1 MKEPSRVQVW
11 CDVGGTFTD
20 CIIAMPDGS
29 QRSCKVLSHGN
40 MLGRIDAREDDG
52 SFWVQARQSDPS
64 HFWEPSIVY
73 AIDGA
78 GQRSEPLRCVRFEQ
92 GQFWLDGLL
101 PANAF
106 QIEIE
111 TGLEAP
117 VLATRLLLG
126 CRPTERLP
134 PLSIRFGT
142 TRGTNALLTRNGA
155 KTAFVTTEGFADL
168 LKIGFQE
175 RPELFQLNVCKRKPL
190 YHSVAEVRERLDATG
205 RTLVPLDESMVF
217 ERLNKLYE
225 EGYRSLAV
233 CLIHAYCNPEHEK
246 RVGEIARQI
255 GFASVCLSHEVAPMI
270 KAVSRG
276 ETTVVDAY
284 LTPIVQGYIQKVREQ
299 FQQND
304 ADAMMVMSSAGGLV
318 PAEQYRGRDSVL
330 SGPAGGAVALQAIS
344 KSVGISPLIGLDM
357 GGTSTDVCRVD
368 GDLDLDFET
377 IKAGVRMM
385 APTLRIHT
393 VAAGGGS
400 ICWFD
405 GVQLRVGPQSA
416 GSQPGPA
423 CYGRGGPLTV
433 TDLNLLTGRIDAS
446 SFPFPLKIEAAEK
459 ALQAVLDQMATTA
472 SSLPMDRVRLIDGF
486 RKIANEHMASAVR
499 SISIAQGADPRK
511 HTLVAFGGAAGQHIC
526 EIAENLGMHEILDP
540 PAAGLLSAVG
550 MGMACKQRSSS
561 LPVYQSISNLA
572 DEWLESAKQQLQLKA
587 EIDVIAEAGPS
598 PTYRIEAR
606 YQGTDGTISVP
617 CLEDAW
623 DPTRFVNAFEQ
634 LHRAKFGYVRANRT
648 IEIAVIHAI
657 YRWDALNV
665 LPKIPLPTDV
675 IDANHPEDSI
685 DREKMIVGQAYAGP
699 LLVRSSGS
707 TTFIDQSWQGI
718 VLADRTILLRR
729 SQQDSL
735 NVSND
740 RGVVKKLDQRQ
751 VDPVLR
757 EVLAQ
762 RVAAI
767 AEQMGTV
774 LEQTAI
780 SVNIKER
787 RDFSCAVFNCRGEL
801 IANAPHVPVHL
812 GAMSATVQQ
821 MIAKFPEMQRGD
833 CFITNDPY
841 QGGSH
846 LPDVTV
852 VTPVFASTA
861 ASSAAPDFFVACR
874 GHHAEIGGIAPGSMA
889 PTSTNLAQ
897 EGVLIPPMHI
907 ARAGEDCTSSIEAL
921 LRNARYPSRNVV
933 ENLADIAAQQ
943 SANQLGVTALIE
955 LASEVGVETLQCYME
970 HIQLASQSKTE
981 AWLKQLENRV
991 YRYRD
996 HMDDGTAIC
1005 VAIQVHR
1012 ESDGAKPRLIIDFAG
1027 TGKESIG
1034 NLNAN
1039 PAIVSAAVLYVI
1051 RCAIADEL
1059 PLNSGVMRSVELRV
1073 PHGILNPQR
1082 RSVCSE
1088 PSTIGPT
1095 EEAEYWPAVAG
1106 GNVETSQRVV
1116 DCLLGAL
1123 ELAAASQG
1131 TMNNFLFGNHSF
1143 GYYETIGGGS
1153 GATSTA
1159 DGEDAVHTH
1168 MTNTRLTDVEI
1179 LEKKYPVRLLEFAVR
1194 TGSGGSGR
1202 YRGGCGLVR
1211 QVQALTP
1218 LNVSLV
1224 TSRRGTYLPAGLAGG
1239 DAGACGENCL
1249 IRKDG
1254 TRERLGSSV
1263 QLTIEAGDSI
1273 RLLTPGGGGYGAF
1286 GAAANF

>member
-1 MKEPSRVQVW
+1 
-11 CDVGGTFTD
+11 
-20 CIIAMPDGS
+20 
-29 QRSCKVLSHGN
+29 
-40 MLGRIDAREDDG
+40 
-52 SFWVQARQSDPS
+52 
-64 HFWEPSIVY
+64 
-73 AIDGA
+73 
-78 GQRSEPLRCVRFEQ
+78 
-92 GQFWLDGLL
+92 
-101 PANAF
+101 
-106 QIEIE
+106 
-111 TGLEAP
+111 
-117 VLATRLLLG
+117 
-126 CRPTERLP
+126 
-134 PLSIRFGT
+134 
-142 TRGTNALLTRNGA
+142 
-155 KTAFVTTEGFADL
+155 
-168 LKIGFQE
+168 
-175 RPELFQLNVCKRKPL
+175 
-190 YHSVAEVRERLDATG
+190 
-205 RTLVPLDESMVF
+205 
-217 ERLNKLYE
+217 
-225 EGYRSLAV
+225 
-233 CLIHAYCNPEHEK
+233 
-246 RVGEIARQI
+246 
-255 GFASVCLSHEVAPMI
+255 
-270 KAVSRG
+270 
-276 ETTVVDAY
+276 
-284 LTPIVQGYIQKVREQ
+284 
-299 FQQND
+299 
-304 ADAMMVMSSAGGLV
+304 
-318 PAEQYRGRDSVL
+318 
-330 SGPAGGAVALQAIS
+330 
-344 KSVGISPLIGLDM
+344 
-357 GGTSTDVCRVD
+357 
-368 GDLDLDFET
+368 
-377 IKAGVRMM
+377 
-385 APTLRIHT
+385 
-393 VAAGGGS
+393 
-400 ICWFD
+400 
-405 GVQLRVGPQSA
+405 
-416 GSQPGPA
+416 
-423 CYGRGGPLTV
+423 
-433 TDLNLLTGRIDAS
+433 
-446 SFPFPLKIEAAEK
+446 
-459 ALQAVLDQMATTA
+459 
-472 SSLPMDRVRLIDGF
+472 
-486 RKIANEHMASAVR
+486 
-499 SISIAQGADPRK
+499 
-511 HTLVAFGGAAGQHIC
+511 
-526 EIAENLGMHEILDP
+526 MHEILDP
-540 PAAGLLSAVG
+540 PAAGLLSALG

-561 LPVYQSISNLA
+561 LPIYQSISNLA
-572 DEWLESAKQQLQLKA
+572 DDWLERAKQQLQSKA
-587 EIDVIAEAGPS
+587 EIDVVAEAGPS

-617 CLEDAW
+617 TTEDTW
-623 DPTRFVNAFEQ
+623 DSTRFVNTFEQ
-634 LHRAKFGYVRANRT
+634 QHRAKFGYVRANRT
-648 IEIAVIHAI
+648 VEIAMIHAI
-657 YRWDALNV
+657 YRWDALND
-665 LPKIPLPTDV
+665 LPKIAVPDGVTEANYQDV
-675 IDANHPEDSI
+675 SI
-685 DREKMIVGQAYAGP
+685 DREKMIVGQAYSGP

-707 TTFIDQSWQGI
+707 TTFIDRWWHGI

-729 SQQDSL
+729 SQQESSG
-735 NVSND
+735 VVND
-740 RGVVKKLDQRQ
+740 RGVVKTAEQNQ

-821 MIAKFPEMQRGD
+821 MIANFPEMQRGD

-852 VTPVFASTA
+852 VTPVFASTTP
-861 ASSAAPDFFVACR
+861 SSGVPDFYVACR

-897 EGVLIPPMHI
+897 EGVLIRPMHI
-907 ARAGEDCTSSIEAL
+907 ARAGDDCTSSIEAL
-921 LRNARYPSRNVV
+921 LRSSRYPSRNVV

-943 SANQLGVTALIE
+943 SANQFGVAALID

-970 HIQLASQSKTE
+970 HIQLASQAKTE
-981 AWLKQLENRV
+981 AWINQLEDRV

-1005 VAIQVHR
+1005 VAIHVHR
-1012 ESDGAKPRLIIDFAG
+1012 ESNDAKPRLIIDFEG

-1082 RSVCSE
+1082 RAVVDE
-1088 PSTIGPT
+1088 PSLHGPTEKAAT

-1131 TMNNFLFGNHSF
+1131 TMNNFLFGNETF

-1179 LEKKYPVRLLEFAVR
+1179 LEKKYPVRLIEFAVR
-1194 TGSGGSGR
+1194 TGSGGNGLH
-1202 YRGGCGLVR
+1202 RGGCGLVR

-1224 TSRRGTYLPAGLAGG
+1224 TSRRGPYLPAGLAGG
-1239 DAGACGENCL
+1239 DAGACGENWL

-1263 QLTIEAGDSI
+1263 QFTIEAGDSI
-1273 RLLTPGGGGYGAF
+1273 RLLTPGGGGYGRAKSVTEKP
-1286 GAAANF
+1286 NE

>member
-1 MKEPSRVQVW
+1 
-11 CDVGGTFTD
+11 
-20 CIIAMPDGS
+20 
-29 QRSCKVLSHGN
+29 
-40 MLGRIDAREDDG
+40 
-52 SFWVQARQSDPS
+52 
-64 HFWEPSIVY
+64 
-73 AIDGA
+73 
-78 GQRSEPLRCVRFEQ
+78 
-92 GQFWLDGLL
+92 
-101 PANAF
+101 
-106 QIEIE
+106 
-111 TGLEAP
+111 
-117 VLATRLLLG
+117 
-126 CRPTERLP
+126 
-134 PLSIRFGT
+134 
-142 TRGTNALLTRNGA
+142 
-155 KTAFVTTEGFADL
+155 
-168 LKIGFQE
+168 
-175 RPELFQLNVCKRKPL
+175 
-190 YHSVAEVRERLDATG
+190 
-205 RTLVPLDESMVF
+205 
-217 ERLNKLYE
+217 
-225 EGYRSLAV
+225 
-233 CLIHAYCNPEHEK
+233 
-246 RVGEIARQI
+246 
-255 GFASVCLSHEVAPMI
+255 
-270 KAVSRG
+270 
-276 ETTVVDAY
+276 
-284 LTPIVQGYIQKVREQ
+284 
-299 FQQND
+299 
-304 ADAMMVMSSAGGLV
+304 
-318 PAEQYRGRDSVL
+318 
-330 SGPAGGAVALQAIS
+330 
-344 KSVGISPLIGLDM
+344 
-357 GGTSTDVCRVD
+357 
-368 GDLDLDFET
+368 
-377 IKAGVRMM
+377 
-385 APTLRIHT
+385 
-393 VAAGGGS
+393 
-400 ICWFD
+400 
-405 GVQLRVGPQSA
+405 
-416 GSQPGPA
+416 
-423 CYGRGGPLTV
+423 
-433 TDLNLLTGRIDAS
+433 
-446 SFPFPLKIEAAEK
+446 
-459 ALQAVLDQMATTA
+459 
-472 SSLPMDRVRLIDGF
+472 
-486 RKIANEHMASAVR
+486 
-499 SISIAQGADPRK
+499 
-511 HTLVAFGGAAGQHIC
+511 
-526 EIAENLGMHEILDP
+526 
-540 PAAGLLSAVG
+540 
-550 MGMACKQRSSS
+550 
-561 LPVYQSISNLA
+561 
-572 DEWLESAKQQLQLKA
+572 
-587 EIDVIAEAGPS
+587 
-598 PTYRIEAR
+598 
-606 YQGTDGTISVP
+606 
-617 CLEDAW
+617 
-623 DPTRFVNAFEQ
+623 VNAFEQ
-634 LHRAKFGYVRANRT
+634 LHRAKFGYVRSNRT
-648 IEIAVIHAI
+648 VEIAVIHAI

-665 LPKIPLPTDV
+665 LPKIPVPTDAM
-675 IDANHPEDSI
+675 DANHQEGSI
-685 DREKMIVGQAYAGP
+685 DREKMIVGQAYSGP
-699 LLVRSSGS
+699 LLVRSAGS
-707 TTFIDQSWQGI
+707 TTFIDRSWYGI

-729 SQQDSL
+729 SQQASMS
-735 NVSND
+735 VSDD
-740 RGVVKKLDQRQ
+740 RGIVKTHDKSQ

-852 VTPVFASTA
+852 VTPVFASTTP
-861 ASSAAPDFFVACR
+861 SSGVPDFFVACR

-921 LRNARYPSRNVV
+921 LRNSRYPSRNVV

-943 SANQLGVTALIE
+943 SANQFGAAALID
-955 LASEVGVETLQCYME
+955 LASEVGIETLQCYME
-970 HIQLASQSKTE
+970 HIQLASQAKTE
-981 AWLKQLENRV
+981 AWINQLENRV
-991 YRYRD
+991 YRYLD

-1005 VAIQVHR
+1005 VAIHVHR
-1012 ESDGAKPRLIIDFAG
+1012 ESNGAKPRLIIDFAG

-1082 RSVCSE
+1082 RAVCSE

-1131 TMNNFLFGNHSF
+1131 TMNNFLFGNESF

-1194 TGSGGSGR
+1194 SGSGGKGR

-1224 TSRRGTYLPAGLAGG
+1224 TSRRGAYVPAGLAGG
-1239 DAGACGENCL
+1239 DAGACGENWL

-1254 TRERLGSSV
+1254 TQERLGSSV
-1263 QLTIEAGDSI
+1263 QFTIEAGDSI
-1273 RLLTPGGGGYGAF
+1273 RLLTPGGGGYGEAQ
-1286 GAAANF
+1286 AVTTKSKE

>member
-1 MKEPSRVQVW
+1 M
-11 CDVGGTFTD
+11 
-20 CIIAMPDGS
+20 IAMPDGT

-40 MLGRIDAREDDG
+40 MLGRIDARGDDG
-52 SFWVQARQSDPS
+52 SVWVHARTSDPV
-64 HFWEPSIVY
+64 HFWEQSIVY
-73 AIDGA
+73 AIDPT
-78 GQRSEPLRCVRFEQ
+78 GQRSEPLRCVKFAS
-92 GQFWLDGLL
+92 GQFWLDGPL
-101 PANAF
+101 PADAF

-111 TGLEAP
+111 SGLEAP

-126 CRPTERLP
+126 CRPTDRLP
-134 PLSIRFGT
+134 SLSIRLGT

-155 KTAFVTTEGFADL
+155 RTAFVTTEGFADL

-190 YHSVAEVRERLDATG
+190 YHSVAEIRERLDAAG
-205 RTLVPLDESMVF
+205 RVLVPLDEAMAF
-217 ERLNKLYE
+217 ERLSKLYA

-233 CLIHAYCNPEHEK
+233 CLIHAYCNPDHEK

-284 LTPIVQGYIQKVREQ
+284 LTPIVQGYIRRVREQ
-299 FQQND
+299 FQQTD
-304 ADAMMVMSSAGGLV
+304 SDAMMVMSSSGGLV

-330 SGPAGGAVALQAIS
+330 SGPAGGAVALQAIA

-368 GDLDLDFET
+368 GELDLDFET

-385 APTLRIHT
+385 TPTLRIHT

-423 CYGRGGPLTV
+423 CYGQGGPLTI
-433 TDLNLLTGRIDAS
+433 TDLNLLAGRIDAS
-446 SFPFPLKIEAAEK
+446 SFPFPLKIAAAES
-459 ALQAVLDQMATTA
+459 ALQQVLDQMGSAA
-472 SSLPMDRVRLIDGF
+472 SSLAMDRTRLIDGF

-511 HTLVAFGGAAGQHIC
+511 HTLVAFGGAAGQHIG

-540 PAAGLLSAVG
+540 PAAGLLSALG

-572 DEWLESAKQQLQLKA
+572 NDWLERAKQQLQSKA

-617 CLEDAW
+617 TLETW
-623 DPTRFVNAFEQ
+623 DSSRFVSAFEQ
-634 LHRAKFGYVRANRT
+634 QHRAKFGYVRSNRT
-648 IEIAVIHAI
+648 VEIAVIHAI
-657 YRWDALNV
+657 YRWDALNA
-665 LPKIPLPTDV
+665 LPRIAVPNGVTN
-675 IDANHPEDSI
+675 ANYQEVSI
-685 DREKMIVGQAYAGP
+685 DREKMIVGQAYSGP

-707 TTFIDQSWQGI
+707 TTFIDRSWHGI

-729 SQQDSL
+729 SQQESSG
-735 NVSND
+735 VAND
-740 RGVVKKLDQRQ
+740 RGVGKTAEQHH

-852 VTPVFASTA
+852 VTPVFASTTP
-861 ASSAAPDFFVACR
+861 SSGALDFFVACR

-897 EGVLIPPMHI
+897 EGVLIRPMHI
-907 ARAGEDCTSSIEAL
+907 ARAGDDCTSSIEAL
-921 LRNARYPSRNVV
+921 LRNSRYPSRNVV

-943 SANQLGVTALIE
+943 SANQFGVAALID
-955 LASEVGVETLQCYME
+955 LAQEVGFETLQCYME
-970 HIQLASQSKTE
+970 HIQLASQAKTE
-981 AWLKQLENRV
+981 AWINQLEDRV

-1005 VAIQVHR
+1005 VAIHVHR
-1012 ESDGAKPRLIIDFAG
+1012 ESNDAKPRLIIDFEG

-1059 PLNSGVMRSVELRV
+1059 PLNSGVMRSVELRM

-1082 RSVCSE
+1082 RAVVDE
-1088 PSTIGPT
+1088 PSLQGPREKAAT

-1131 TMNNFLFGNHSF
+1131 TMNNFLFGNDSF

-1153 GATSTA
+1153 GATSSA
-1159 DGEDAVHTH
+1159 NGEDAVHTH

-1179 LEKKYPVRLLEFAVR
+1179 LEKKYPVRLIEFAVR
-1194 TGSGGSGR
+1194 TGSGGSGLH
-1202 YRGGCGLVR
+1202 RGGCGLVR

-1224 TSRRGTYLPAGLAGG
+1224 TSRRGAYVPAGLAGG
-1239 DAGACGENCL
+1239 DAGACGENWL
-1249 IRKDG
+1249 IREDG
-1254 TRERLGSSV
+1254 TRDRLGSSV
-1263 QLTIEAGDSI
+1263 QFTIEAGDSI
-1273 RLLTPGGGGYGAF
+1273 RLLTPGGGGYGAIA
-1286 GAAANF
+1286 AAANF